1 MLYNFYEMIHAS
13 LAPVKFSA
21 IATRMSL
28 QNPYNPMAYTRGGRT
43 MAAMAELIER
53 ATKRFGKP
61 EFGLHETTIDGKTVD
76 VIEEI
81 VDEKPF
87 CNLIHFRRNVRNR
100 KDPKILVV
108 APLSGH
114 FATLLRGTV
123 EALLPHHEVY
133 ITDWMDARQVPLSE
147 GAFDL
152 DTCISYLIDFMHDL
166 GDDCHVMA
174 VCQPAVPVL
183 AAVSVMAARKDKI
196 QPATMTL
203 MGGPIDPRV
212 SKTQVT
218 QLAEERPLSWF
229 ESSVI
234 TTVPTYYPGAMR
246 KVYPGFIQL
255 SGFMSMNLDRHMG
268 SHFDFYNHLVTG
280 DGESADRHRVFYDE
294 YLAVMDLTA
303 EFYLQTVETVFQKH
317 SLPQET
323 MIFTCPKTGEEI
335 VVRPS
340 LIKKTALLTVEGEL
354 DDISATGQTEA
365 AHKLCTGLAENK
377 KYHHLQKNVGHY
389 GIFNGRRWREFIMP
403 RVRKFIREMDP
414 HSKTLSEVP
423 AADLG
428 ASKDLTASLW
438 GKSSP
443 ASKTASKPAAK
454 AKAPAKKASTAKKAT
469 AKKVTAKKAAPK
481 KAEAKAPVKTAAS
494 KKTATKKVADKKT
507 VVKAAP
513 KKVESKTEAAKV
525 EAPKTKAKADKP
537 KAKAKKATAP
547 KKVTAKKATPEKA
560 PKKVAPKTSKAK
572 VKKAAKAKTEAP
584 TTDKPDNNKPNL
596 KLVSSSK

>member
-28 QNPYNPMAYTRGGRT
+28 QNPYNPIAYTRGGRT

-61 EFGLHETTIDGKTVD
+61 AFGLHETTIDGKTVGI
-76 VIEEI
+76 IEEI

-87 CNLIHFRRNVRNR
+87 CNLIHFRRNGIKR
-100 KDPKILVV
+100 KDPKILIV

-147 GAFDL
+147 GAFNL

-196 QPATMTL
+196 QPASMTL

-280 DGESADRHRVFYDE
+280 DGESAEKHRVFYDE

-323 MIFTCPKTGEEI
+323 MIFTCPKTGEEV

-340 LIKKTALLTVEGEL
+340 LIKKTALLTIEGEL

-414 HSKTLSEVP
+414 NSKTLSEVP

-428 ASKDLTASLW
+428 ASKDLSASIW
-438 GKSSP
+438 GKSAAP
-443 ASKTASKPAAK
+443 ASKPAAK
-454 AKAPAKKASTAKKAT
+454 AKAKAKAPVKKTEPAKKTAAKKT
-469 AKKVTAKKAAPK
+469 AAKKAAPK
-481 KAEAKAPVKTAAS
+481 KIAAKKAEAKAPA
-494 KKTATKKVADKKT
+494 KKAATKKAAVQTKAPQQADDAPKVATKT
-507 VVKAAP
+507 EAVKPAIEKTNAP
-513 KKVESKTEAAKV
+513 KK
-525 EAPKTKAKADKP
+525 AD
-537 KAKAKKATAP
+537 ASKKATA
-547 KKVTAKKATPEKA
+547 KKAPAKKTSTDKTGAKTAKP
-560 PKKVAPKTSKAK
+560 K
-572 VKKAAKAKTEAP
+572 VKKETKATAKTDKP
-584 TTDKPDNNKPNL
+584 TPDKPDNDKPNL